1 MKTAF
6 LLSLAALAA
15 GLVIVF
21 TAHSL
26 LGVAL
31 IVGGVGWVGF
41 TVGIERIAG
50 FLYGN
55 LAAVARPRLDRA
67 IA

>member
-1 MKTAF
+1 VKTAF

-21 TAHSL
+21 TVHSL

-31 IVGGVGWVGF
+31 IVGGVGGVGWVGF
-41 TVGIERIAG
+41 TVGIERIAV
-50 FLYGN
+50 FLSTGTW
-55 LAAVARPRLDRA
+55 RR
-67 IA
+67 